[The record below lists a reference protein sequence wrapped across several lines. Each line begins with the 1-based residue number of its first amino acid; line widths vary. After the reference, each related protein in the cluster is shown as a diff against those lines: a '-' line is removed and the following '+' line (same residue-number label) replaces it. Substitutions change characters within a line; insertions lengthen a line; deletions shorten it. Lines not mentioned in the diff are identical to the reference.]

1 MSKRV
6 QNNVSKVPAGRDELE
21 RLLDALIYIVSQR
34 QMRRRWGPTRVGSH
48 SRA

>member
-1 MSKRV
+1 MAKRV
-6 QNNVSKVPAGRDELE
+6 QSNVSSVPVGKDELE